1 MAPSIASSSA
11 TAPASRKIS
20 ARSST
25 RPSLASTG
33 SAPTAST
40 SSGIATPDN
49 GSASI
54 AASISSKRS
63 KRSDPT
69 VSSTPC
75 RPNTGTFSRQGALRP
90 TPDGYRAAGVPDT
103 IWNMDARVGA
113 VTDAYDKGAREV
125 DPMDLGTHTQLA
137 TNSCYSRNRLA
148 ATSRVAVLR
157 FGGKNE
163 PGKGGA

>member
-75 RPNTGTFSRQGALRP
+75 RPNTGTFSRKGALRP
-90 TPDGYRAAGVPDT
+90 TPDGYLAAIGVGVQMHFFVLDRAPQPFDENV
-103 IWNMDARVGA
+103 VH
-113 VTDAYDKGAREV
+113 E
-125 DPMDLGTHTQLA
+125 
-137 TNSCYSRNRLA
+137 A
-148 ATSRVAVLR
+148 ATSVHRNHDAGRHKLAGESLGGESGALDALLFVKRR
-157 FGGKNE
+157 FV
-163 PGKGGA
+163 